1 MIRRAATA
9 FVAVLALLILLAEV
23 QRADDAAADQFKQS
37 RRAGVHQN

>member
-23 QRADDAAADQFKQS
+23 QRADDAAADQFVQHLAV
-37 RRAGVHQN
+37 RQ